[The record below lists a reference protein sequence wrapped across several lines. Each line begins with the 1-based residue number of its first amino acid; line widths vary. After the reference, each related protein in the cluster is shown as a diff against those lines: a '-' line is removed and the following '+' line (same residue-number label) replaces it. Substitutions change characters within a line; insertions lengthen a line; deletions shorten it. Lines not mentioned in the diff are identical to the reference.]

1 MNPKIHYSI
10 NDASL
15 TDNPN
20 KFVSVEEDKHDL
32 DQNSFGLN
40 HRTKNQKLSY
50 DQIWFLK
57 NIMNTSNLSTKEM

>member
-20 KFVSVEEDKHDL
+20 KFVSMDEEDKHDL
-32 DQNSFGLN
+32 DQN
-40 HRTKNQKLSY
+40 
-50 DQIWFLK
+50 
-57 NIMNTSNLSTKEM
+57 

>member
-20 KFVSVEEDKHDL
+20 KFVYVEEDKHDL

-40 HRTKNQKLSY
+40 HRTNNQKL
-50 DQIWFLK
+50 
-57 NIMNTSNLSTKEM
+57 

>member
-20 KFVSVEEDKHDL
+20 KIVSMDKDKHDL
-32 DQNSFGLN
+32 DKKLFGLN
-40 HRTKNQKLSY
+40 HLTNNQKLSY

-57 NIMNTSNLSTKEM
+57 NIVNASNLPVKEL